1 MRFKSYW
8 FGVLFMLFPFA
19 AASPAS
25 ANAVWID
32 GKPVFLSDI
41 QRRQPRIERRRPRPP
56 ASLHPVYP
64 KHASGGPQ
72 PAITA
77 EAPEIVSLPQP
88 EKPGTVI
95 IDQQDRKLFYVLT
108 DELAYLYPI
117 SVGRDGFRWTGEKK
131 ISAIRDWPKW
141 IPPSEMRE
149 RQPWLPVTMSGGI
162 NNPLGAKALYLGS
175 SLYRIHGTNDPNSIG
190 RASSSGCFRM
200 MNKHVLHLATMVDVG
215 TTVRVLRTYPG

>member
-8 FGVLFMLFPFA
+8 FGVLLMLLPFA

-32 GKPVFLSDI
+32 GKPIFLSDI
-41 QRRQPRIERRRPRPP
+41 DRRQRRIEQRRPRPRPRPP
-56 ASLHPVYP
+56 ASRQPVYP

-77 EAPEIVSLPQP
+77 EAPKIVSLPQP

-108 DELAYLYPI
+108 EELAYLYPI
-117 SVGRDGFRWTGEKK
+117 SFGRDGFRCTGEKK
-131 ISAIRDWPKW
+131 ISAIR
-141 IPPSEMRE
+141 
-149 RQPWLPVTMSGGI
+149 
-162 NNPLGAKALYLGS
+162 
-175 SLYRIHGTNDPNSIG
+175 
-190 RASSSGCFRM
+190 
-200 MNKHVLHLATMVDVG
+200 
-215 TTVRVLRTYPG
+215 

>member
-8 FGVLFMLFPFA
+8 FGVLLMLLPFA
-19 AASPAS
+19 ATSPAN

-32 GKPVFLSDI
+32 GKLVFLSDI
-41 QRRQPRIERRRPRPP
+41 NRRQRRIEPRRPRPP
-56 ASLHPVYP
+56 ASRQPVYP

-72 PAITA
+72 PAIDA

-108 DELAYLYPI
+108 EELAYLYPI